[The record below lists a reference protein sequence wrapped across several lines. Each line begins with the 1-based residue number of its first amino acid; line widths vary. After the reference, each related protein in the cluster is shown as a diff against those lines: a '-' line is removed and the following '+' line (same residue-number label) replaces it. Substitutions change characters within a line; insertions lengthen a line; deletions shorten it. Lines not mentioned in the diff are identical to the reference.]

1 MNIFPNP
8 ASTECKISFAKPVT
22 NVEIK
27 LIDMS
32 GDIKGYWRVN
42 GESGQITVPLGNVTA
57 GTYTLHAITNNGV
70 YVKKLIVFK

>member
-1 MNIFPNP
+1 MPDTTSVTSENSDKAQGMNIFPNP

-32 GDIKGYWRVN
+32 GDIKGYWRV
-42 GESGQITVPLGNVTA
+42 
-57 GTYTLHAITNNGV
+57 
-70 YVKKLIVFK
+70 